1 MFYLFPTP
9 PGDLIIG
16 IKNNKL
22 TLCNWMSEY
31 KGRTDLKNLNDAQ
44 PDEDSCLKEVC
55 MALNSYLKCELISF
69 SLPYELYGTPFQISV
84 WKEMAKI
91 PYGETITYGELAERI
106 GKPKA
111 SRAVANACGAN
122 PLSIIIPCHRVVA
135 AGGKLGGYTGGLDK
149 KIYLLNLEMPK
160 TFSKIFAI

>member
-1 MFYLFPTP
+1 
-9 PGDLIIG
+9 
-16 IKNNKL
+16 
-22 TLCNWMSEY
+22 MSEY
-31 KGRTDLKNLNDAQ
+31 KGRTDLKNLNDVQ
-44 PDEDSCLKEVC
+44 SDENSFLKDVC
-55 MALNSYLKCELISF
+55 MALDSYLKGELRSF